1 MNFRQIQVNGR
12 RVLALRGRAGLAA
25 ANRTLR
31 GTLDRQNLALRK
43 LAHDLRNPLNSILL
57 MAQLL
62 EETSGSPDSAR
73 IATRIQRQCE
83 EMNRMVSAAV
93 PER

>member
-1 MNFRQIQVNGR
+1 MNGR
-12 RVLALRGRAGLAA
+12 RTLVLRGQAGLVA
-25 ANRTLR
+25 ANRALL

-62 EETSGSPDSAR
+62 EETGGSPEATR
-73 IATRIQRQCE
+73 IATRIQKQCE

>member
-1 MNFRQIQVNGR
+1 MNFRHLSSNGR
-12 RVLALRGRAGLAA
+12 RTLALPGRAGLVA
-25 ANRTLR
+25 ANLALR
-31 GTLDRQNLALRK
+31 GTLDRQHQSLRK